1 MAERQE
7 VAARSESVARMSIA
21 TTCAAVSCAASAIAL
36 INKNGEEEMS
46 ESSSKSGGIGFL
58 TVIGIV
64 FVLLKILAVEPVA
77 SWSWLWVL
85 CPFWAPIAIVV
96 FVVVIFAIIAHR

>member
-1 MAERQE
+1 
-7 VAARSESVARMSIA
+7 
-21 TTCAAVSCAASAIAL
+21 
-36 INKNGEEEMS
+36 MS
-46 ESSSKSGGIGFL
+46 ESSSKSGGIGCL

-85 CPFWAPIAIVV
+85 CPFWAPIAIAIAIVI
-96 FVVVIFAIIAHR
+96 IFAFIVRR

>member
-1 MAERQE
+1 
-7 VAARSESVARMSIA
+7 MSQ
-21 TTCAAVSCAASAIAL
+21 L
-36 INKNGEEEMS
+36 G
-46 ESSSKSGGIGFL
+46 SKSGGIGCL

-85 CPFWAPIAIVV
+85 CPFWAPIAIAIAIII
-96 FVVVIFAIIAHR
+96 IFALIVRL